1 MTGKK
6 GSIAPIFKK
15 GLKDDSG
22 NCESVSLTSVPRKTM
37 EQNLLE
43 AMLRHILD
51 KEVIRDRQCGFIKG
65 RSCLTH
71 LVAFYGGVTASVDGR
86 RVVDVTYLDFC
97 KAFDMVLHHI
107 LLSKLEN
114 YRFEGWTA

>member
-6 GSIAPIFKK
+6 GSIAPLFKK

-43 AMLRHILD
+43 AMLRHIEERELIWD
-51 KEVIRDRQCGFIKG
+51 NQHGFTKV
-65 RSCLTH
+65 RSCLINP
-71 LVAFYGGVTASVDGR
+71 VTSYESI
-86 RVVDVTYLDFC
+86 TL
-97 KAFDMVLHHI
+97 
-107 LLSKLEN
+107 
-114 YRFEGWTA
+114 